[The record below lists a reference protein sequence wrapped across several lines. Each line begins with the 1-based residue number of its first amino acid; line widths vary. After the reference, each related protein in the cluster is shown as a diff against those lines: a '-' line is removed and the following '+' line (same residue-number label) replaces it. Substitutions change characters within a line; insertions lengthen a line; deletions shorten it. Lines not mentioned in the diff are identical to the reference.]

1 GLFDMILIKENHIL
15 AAGSIRAALAAAQA
29 LKAGVAIEI
38 EVESLAE
45 LDEALAGGAQLI
57 LLDNFSLAQL
67 REAVAL
73 TAGRAQ
79 LEASGNMN
87 LTTIRAVAET
97 GVNRISVG
105 GLTKDVTA
113 VDLSLRLVG
122 A

>member
-15 AAGSIRAALAAAQA
+15 AAGSIHAALAAAQA

-73 TAGRAQ
+73 TSGRAQ

-87 LTTIRAVAET
+87 LTTLRAVAET